1 MSRYQ
6 ITSSAGVDMGTYAA
20 DSPDGAL
27 DAMSRDAGYR
37 DQADAAEQA
46 GPFTG
51 TVIEVTAPTLC
62 DYETGETIR
71 EATERESREL

>member
-6 ITSSAGVDMGTYAA
+6 ITSSASVDMGTYE
-20 DSPDGAL
+20 
-27 DAMSRDAGYR
+27 
-37 DQADAAEQA
+37 ADAAEVA
-46 GPFTG
+46 GSFTG

-71 EATERESREL
+71 EAAERESREL